1 MENAIGGGLI
11 GLGIGLGV
19 SYLGTAISYIGGAIS
34 SLGAL
39 SAVAVAGGGTA
50 SVASSGIL
58 EAMVAAG
65 MLALFARTSKR
76 NGYYGEGWP
85 GDPHKPEH
93 IHLRGNN
100 CDIRIGRDGNPLPN
114 EPKLTHQQRKALEK
128 LWKEFQNLFNAWR
141 N

>member
-34 SLGAL
+34 SFGAS

-58 EAMVAAG
+58 EAMLAAG
-65 MLALFARTSKR
+65 MLALFASNHR
-76 NGYYGEGWP
+76 P
-85 GDPHKPEH
+85 
-93 IHLRGNN
+93 GNN
-100 CDIRIGRDGNPLPN
+100 QAQN
-114 EPKLTHQQRKALEK
+114 KQFKKAARKAGYNPKDPIVRDELQRAHRYIRHNN
-128 LWKEFQNLFNAWR
+128 LDLGWKELVKFIKEWLS
-141 N
+141 